1 MKACG
6 HSSDAGER
14 DRLISFDCIEGFS
27 LRLPAILHV
36 SLKYQIPLVQVR
48 GFKMHTR
55 DISVLFAL
63 AMRPAYSLMGA
74 ILVAV
79 RIIAGLQASRATT

>member
-14 DRLISFDCIEGFS
+14 DRLINFDCIEGFS

-36 SLKYQIPLVQVR
+36 SLKYRIPLVQVR
-48 GFKMHTR
+48 GFKMYTR

-63 AMRPAYSLMGA
+63 AMRLAYSLMGA

-79 RIIAGLQASRATT
+79 GIIAGLQASRATT

>member
-36 SLKYQIPLVQVR
+36 SLKYQIHLVQVR

-55 DISVLFAL
+55 DISMLLAL
-63 AMRPAYSLMGA
+63 AMRLAYSLMGA

-79 RIIAGLQASRATT
+79 GIIAGLQASRATT